1 MREKNKKRREKT
13 AAKKS
18 KLKPL
23 KRGAL
28 GGLAFCLALGVLSEY
43 ENSGR
48 KRKEKVFG
56 FVEDE
61 EESLRSAA
69 ENAAA
74 PEFVKTIDSLDASG
88 LVGIRE
94 FEIERM
100 DGGVIKFCCGC
111 ESISGERHEWGFY
124 YSPDNVPVVFP
135 GEDDFYTEKICDNF
149 WYYSVS
155 E

>member
-1 MREKNKKRREKT
+1 MREKNKKSREKA

-28 GGLAFCLALGVLSEY
+28 GGLAFCLALGALGGY

-56 FVEDE
+56 FVADE

-74 PEFVKTIDSLDASG
+74 PEFVKTIDRLDTSG
-88 LVGIRE
+88 IAGGGE
-94 FEIERM
+94 FEIERT
-100 DGGVIKFCCGC
+100 DGGVIKFRCGR

>member
-1 MREKNKKRREKT
+1 MRKSIKKGVFR
-13 AAKKS
+13 
-18 KLKPL
+18 
-23 KRGAL
+23 
-28 GGLAFCLALGVLSEY
+28 GLAFCLVLGALSSY
-43 ENSGR
+43 ENSGK

-56 FVEDE
+56 FVADE
-61 EESLRSAA
+61 EENLRSAA
-69 ENAAA
+69 KNAEA
-74 PEFVKTIDSLDASG
+74 PEFVKTIDSLDVSG

-100 DGGVIKFCCGC
+100 DDGVIKFCCGC
-111 ESISGERHEWGFY
+111 ENISGERHEWGFY
-124 YSPDNVPVVFP
+124 YSPDNVPVDFP